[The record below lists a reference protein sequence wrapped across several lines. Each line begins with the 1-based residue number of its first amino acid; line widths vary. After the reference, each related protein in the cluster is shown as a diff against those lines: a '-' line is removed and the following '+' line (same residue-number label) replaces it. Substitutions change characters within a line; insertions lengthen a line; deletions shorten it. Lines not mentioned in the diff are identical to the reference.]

1 MRQVTFKQLIRDMK
15 DCEQTKGQ
23 SVLQHGISV
32 KNYTFDLLN
41 HLRFGTPLKY
51 EWKLPDWLYE
61 HKDLIL
67 SNLPSDKV
75 LKYYTILHDCGKPYC
90 LEIDDEGRRHF
101 PNHANVSA
109 DVYSQL
115 FGDGTVSH
123 LIRHDMDIH
132 LLKSKGVEEFC
143 QNPYCLT
150 LLLVGLAE
158 IHSNSTMFGGFD
170 STSFKIKW
178 KSINQRGKQ
187 IIKTIN
193 KK

>member
-1 MRQVTFKQLIRDMK
+1 MK

-51 EWKLPDWLYE
+51 EWKLPDWVYE

-90 LEIDDEGRRHF
+90 LEIDEFQKLHGDEKRVF
-101 PNHANVSA
+101 VQL
-109 DVYSQL
+109 SQCEHSLLQFLKISIIFL
-115 FGDGTVSH
+115 F
-123 LIRHDMDIH
+123 LYDMV
-132 LLKSKGVEEFC
+132 L
-143 QNPYCLT
+143 
-150 LLLVGLAE
+150 
-158 IHSNSTMFGGFD
+158 
-170 STSFKIKW
+170 TSF
-178 KSINQRGKQ
+178 
-187 IIKTIN
+187 
-193 KK
+193 